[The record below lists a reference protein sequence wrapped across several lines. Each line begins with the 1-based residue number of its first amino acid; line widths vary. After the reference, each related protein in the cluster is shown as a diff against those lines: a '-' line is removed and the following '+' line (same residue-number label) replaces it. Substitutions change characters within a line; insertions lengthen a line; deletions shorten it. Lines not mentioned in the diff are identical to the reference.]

1 MLQYEIEGKIAVVTG
16 CSATDTELEIP
27 EYYEGNPVGKV
38 KEGAFSEAP
47 RLRKITFPRT
57 MRLIGAYAFSACK
70 NLKEIFFSEG
80 LETIED
86 WAFISCAIE
95 EITLPTTI
103 KSIGENAFMGN
114 VVKPFIDE
122 YIVSINKSRNR
133 IEGRRNNMTIFPIG
147 LLDSVE
153 NISNDIIQDRSKYHY
168 GQVDAYETGTVT
180 LDKLDIPFAFDGER
194 ILLAIYSQSQKS
206 NFKIEVTGASR
217 KKMGVYEYSDPDF
230 LAVTFNVYAGDE
242 RLGEQTIKTPYLEDA
257 KFEIEDIITKEDRGN
272 IYFLVVKCD
281 LSCFGNANPNSEF
294 KFNIFDEL
302 KGKYLAQYQRSL
314 ISEVVYDDIIAQI
327 DFEAIDALKS
337 YLSQVIG
344 SPILTYVLNMFE
356 ALNNDE
362 EFEAKDKL
370 NKYMDNNFK
379 GIYNSIGSFE
389 TFEEACFGLDK
400 VLNYL
405 PRLTGLKLNE
415 LKDKYGIYL
424 SDDEGN
430 ELTLADMKAYKEVF
444 VENEYNFTLYADY
457 LNYMYQ
463 LMQRMN
469 QEFSM
474 RTYQE

>member
-38 KEGAFSEAP
+38 KEGAFSGAA
-47 RLRKITFPRT
+47 RLRKISFPRT

-95 EITLPTTI
+95 ELTLPTTI

-114 VVKPFIDE
+114 VVKPYIDE
-122 YIVSINKSRNR
+122 YITSINKTRHK
-133 IEGRRNNMTIFPIG
+133 IEGRRNNLTIFPMG
-147 LLDSVE
+147 LFDSID

-168 GQVDAYETGTVT
+168 GQIDAYESGTVT
-180 LDKLDIPFAFDGER
+180 LDKLDIPFAFDGEKL
-194 ILLAIYSQSQKS
+194 LLAVYSQSEKK

-217 KKMGVYEYSDPDF
+217 KKMGLYEYSDPDF
-230 LAVTFNVYAGDE
+230 LPITFNVYAGDE
-242 RLGEQTIKTPYLEDA
+242 NLGEQTIKTPYLEDA
-257 KFEIEDIITKEDRGN
+257 KFIIEDVITKEDRGN
-272 IYFLVVKCD
+272 IYFLVVRCD

-314 ISEVVYDDIIAQI
+314 ISEVVYEDIIAQI
-327 DFEAIDALKS
+327 NFEAIDALKS

-370 NKYMDNNFK
+370 NKYMENNFN